1 MRLINKIII
10 HCSATPEGKDFTASD
25 IQAWHV
31 KRGFNEIGY
40 HFVIGLDG
48 TVERGRNIQRVG
60 AHCLDQNRNSIGIC
74 YIGGLAKDGKTP
86 KDTRT
91 EAQKKSLLLLI
102 RELKAKYPR
111 ITIHGHNEYAAKDC
125 PCFDVKAEYAEI

>member
-60 AHCLDQNRNSIGIC
+60 AHCLGQNRNSIGVC
-74 YIGGLAKDGKTP
+74 YIGGLAEDGKTP